1 MHNDGMMLAGKL
13 LLAAAVFAA
22 GCSPQDTSTQTSAP
36 GAVATAPAATTDSA
50 LPGIDWPVYRGDIA
64 GTGHSS
70 LTQINADNVA
80 SLTTTWRYS
89 LRAAGDSSP
98 AGPNSQATPI
108 VVNGVMYLPTA
119 DAVVALNPI
128 TGEEIWHHTVQGETP
143 SRRGVA
149 YWPGEDNMPPRI
161 LFTAGQ
167 HLIALNAFTGE
178 PVTLFGD
185 GGAIDLGI
193 PYNSV
198 PLVYEDIVIVG
209 ANTPRGAIG
218 GIGNARAYDLRN
230 GLKLWE
236 FSSVPQPGELG
247 HDTWEGDSWVDR
259 VGVNAWPFYFTMDA
273 ERELLYLPLASPIP
287 FAYGGDREGS
297 NLFGNSVVAVN
308 INSGEYVWHFQTI
321 HHDIWD
327 HDPPAAPALFDITR
341 NGTTIPALGVTTK
354 SGYLYIL
361 NRATGEPVYGV
372 EETPVPQSNV
382 PGEHTFATQPIP
394 VNPPAL
400 ARVSYEPADLV
411 RAEQTS
417 AEHAQA
423 CAELVANSG
432 EIINEGP
439 FTPWTYRAAESD
451 TNTTLLFPGLVGG
464 PNWGGAAFDPASGYI
479 FVFSQDVGTFGWMQ
493 AAADALLPY
502 ERSGPRPAN
511 FDVQIG
517 DSRWPCQSP
526 PWGRLTAVDSNS
538 GDIVWQKP
546 VGITEGLPP
555 ETQQTG
561 RPGRAAAIATASN
574 LLFMASTDDN
584 RFRALDA
591 ATGDELWVTTLPQR
605 GNANPMTYSDAN
617 GKQYVV
623 IVATDEVVAF
633 TLP

>member
-1 MHNDGMMLAGKL
+1 M
-13 LLAAAVFAA
+13 AAV
-22 GCSPQDTSTQTSAP
+22 
-36 GAVATAPAATTDSA
+36 AATCSTA
-50 LPGIDWPVYRGDIA
+50 LQIHAQSLSQPEAEWPYYRSNLA
-64 GTGHSS
+64 GTGYSS
-70 LTQINADNVA
+70 LTQIDADNV
-80 SLTTTWRYS
+80 SRLTQSWRHS
-89 LRAAGDSSP
+89 LRAEGGTSA

-108 VVNGVMYLPTA
+108 VVQGVMYLPAA
-119 DAVVALNPI
+119 DRVVALDPV
-128 TGEEIWHHTVQGETP
+128 TGSELWRYTVEGDTP

-149 YWPGEDNMPPRI
+149 WWDGAGHGAPRI
-161 LFTAGQ
+161 LFTAGTR
-167 HLIALNAFTGE
+167 LVAVDAATGIPASDFGLNGS
-178 PVTLFGD
+178 
-185 GGAIDLGI
+185 IDLGI

-198 PLVYEDIVIVG
+198 PLVYGHIVVVG

-218 GIGNARAYDLRN
+218 GIGNARAYDLHS
-230 GLKLWE
+230 GEKLWE

-247 HDTWEGDSWVDR
+247 HDSWEGNSWVDR
-259 VGVNAWPFYFTMDA
+259 LGANAWPFYFTMDA

-287 FAYGGDREGS
+287 FAYGGDREGA
-297 NLFGNSVVAVN
+297 NLFSNSLVAVN

-327 HDPPAAPALFDITR
+327 HDPPAAPALFDIAN
-341 NGTTIPALGVTTK
+341 NGSAVPALGVTTK

-361 NRATGEPVYGV
+361 NRATGEPIYGV

-400 ARVSYEPADLV
+400 ARVSYTATDLV

-439 FTPWTYRAAESD
+439 FTPWTYRAAETD

-493 AAADALLPY
+493 AAAADALLPY

-526 PWGRLTAVDSNS
+526 PWGRLTAVDSRS

-546 VGITEGLPP
+546 VGVTEGLPA

-591 ATGDELWVTTLPQR
+591 ATGDELWITELPQR
-605 GNANPMTYSDAN
+605 GNANPMTYADAT

-623 IVATDEVVAF
+623 IVATDEVIAYA
-633 TLP
+633 LP